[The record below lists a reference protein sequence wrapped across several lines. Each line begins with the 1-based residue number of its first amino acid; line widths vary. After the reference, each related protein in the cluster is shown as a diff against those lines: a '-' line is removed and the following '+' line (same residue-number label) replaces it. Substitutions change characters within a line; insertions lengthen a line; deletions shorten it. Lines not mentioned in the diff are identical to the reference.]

1 MTLFRVF
8 LGGAA
13 LVYSLAFSPRIIASE
28 PATPGPGFTGER
40 YASLWTKSPFAIATP
55 DAPAATT
62 DYALVGIAQFDGV
75 SYASLIEKQSQE
87 HFVISSDKPY
97 KNLKLVWISRG
108 KGDDATSAVVDRNG
122 ESLTLTLEQTASA
135 SPMPGSAINLPPGTA
150 AGNPSVGGVPGGAFS
165 GANLPPGMPAGNPSV
180 GGMPAT
186 YLTPP
191 AVRIHRPRINIPPPP
206 PQ

>member
-1 MTLFRVF
+1 MTSWRYF
-8 LGGAA
+8 LEAAA
-13 LVYSLAFSPRIIASE
+13 LAGALASFPSAAASPS
-28 PATPGPGFTGER
+28 PTPGPGFVGDR

-87 HFVISSDKPY
+87 HFVVSSDKPY
-97 KNLKLVWISRG
+97 KNLKLVSISRG
-108 KGDDATSAVVDRNG
+108 KGDAATSAVIDRNG
-122 ESLTLTLEQTASA
+122 ESLTLTLEQPSA
-135 SPMPGSAINLPPGTA
+135 AATVPGSGINIPPPMPPGSANA
-150 AGNPSVGGVPGGAFS
+150 SVGGAQGA
-165 GANLPPGMPAGNPSV
+165 ANPPPGIAAGNPSV

-191 AVRIHRPRINIPPPP
+191 PVRIHRPRINIPPPP